1 MSDPVPA
8 ITEAEAAGETAA
20 IYADIR
26 RVYGVGV
33 VNLVWRHL
41 ATFPGALPW
50 AWGTVRPLYV
60 DGTIRREAA
69 ALRASR
75 RLPEVVA
82 PPPEVFAAAGL
93 GPGDLLGIRD
103 VLDAYERTNPMA
115 LVALSVAQQRLGD
128 TATAGGG
135 DEAEAV
141 SGAPAASGPEIR
153 LPPLLRLD
161 ELAPSTARLVLR
173 LNRIGAAGQEPVL
186 ASMYRNLAHWPGYLA
201 LAWALLAPLDASG
214 ALAAAIED
222 TLAQARARAAFVA
235 ARAPLPRAVLAPAL
249 RPAVSHAIE
258 RFTGDAIARMVVVC
272 GVLRRAGVG
281 A

>member
-8 ITEAEAAGETAA
+8 ITEAEATGETAA

-26 RVYGVGV
+26 RVYGVSV
-33 VNLVWRHL
+33 VNLIWRHL

-50 AWGTVRPLYV
+50 AWEVVRPLYV
-60 DGTIRREAA
+60 DGTIRREVAVF
-69 ALRASR
+69 RSFH
-75 RLPEVVA
+75 RLPEVAA

-93 GPGDLLGIRD
+93 GPGDLPRIRD
-103 VLDAYERTNPMA
+103 VLDAYDRTNPMA
-115 LVALSVAQQRLGD
+115 LIALSVVQQRLGHSVTD
-128 TATAGGG
+128 G
-135 DEAEAV
+135 
-141 SGAPAASGPEIR
+141 SGERTKARSRAPETSEPVLE

-161 ELAPSTARLVLR
+161 ELAPPVAQLVLR
-173 LNRIGAAGQEPVL
+173 LNRIGAARQDPVL

-201 LAWALLAPLDASG
+201 LAWMLLAPLDAG
-214 ALAAAIED
+214 GGLASAIED
-222 TLAQARARAAFVA
+222 ALSQARTRAAVIA
-235 ARAPLPRAVLAPAL
+235 ARAPMPRAVLAPAL
-249 RPAVSHAIE
+249 RPAISGAIE

>member
-8 ITEAEAAGETAA
+8 ITEAEATGETAA

-26 RVYGVGV
+26 RVYGVGG

-50 AWGTVRPLYV
+50 AWEVVRPLYA

-69 ALRASR
+69 AFRASR

-82 PPPEVFAAAGL
+82 PPPEVFAAASL
-93 GPGDLLGIRD
+93 GSGDLLRIRD

-115 LVALSVAQQRLGD
+115 LIALSVAQQRLGD
-128 TATAGGG
+128 AAAAGGG
-135 DEAEAV
+135 DEAAAV
-141 SGAPAASGPEIR
+141 SGAPAASEPEIK

-173 LNRIGAAGQEPVL
+173 LNRIGAAGQDPVL

-222 TLAQARARAAFVA
+222 ALAQAQARAADVA
-235 ARAPLPRAVLAPAL
+235 ARPPLPRAVLAPAL
-249 RPAVSHAIE
+249 RPAVSRAIE

>member
-8 ITEAEAAGETAA
+8 ITEAEATGETAA

-26 RVYGVGV
+26 RVYGVSV
-33 VNLVWRHL
+33 VNLIWRHL

-50 AWGTVRPLYV
+50 AWEVVRPLYV
-60 DGTIRREAA
+60 DGTIRREVAVF
-69 ALRASR
+69 RSSHC
-75 RLPEVVA
+75 LPEVAA

-93 GPGDLLGIRD
+93 RPGDLPRIRD
-103 VLDAYERTNPMA
+103 VLDAYDRTNPMA
-115 LVALSVAQQRLGD
+115 LIALLVVQQRLGHSVTD
-128 TATAGGG
+128 G
-135 DEAEAV
+135 
-141 SGAPAASGPEIR
+141 SGERTKAKSRVPETSEPVLE

-161 ELAPSTARLVLR
+161 ELAPPVAQLVLR
-173 LNRIGAAGQEPVL
+173 LNRIGTTRQDPVL

-201 LAWALLAPLDASG
+201 LAWMLLAPLDASG
-214 ALAAAIED
+214 TLASAIED
-222 TLAQARARAAFVA
+222 ALSQARTIAATIVA
-235 ARAPLPRAVLAPAL
+235 GAPMPQVVLPPVL
-249 RPAVSHAIE
+249 RPTVSDAIE

>member
-8 ITEAEAAGETAA
+8 IAEAEATGETAA

-41 ATFPGALPW
+41 ATLPGALPW
-50 AWGTVRPLYV
+50 TWETVRPLYV

-93 GPGDLLGIRD
+93 GPGDLLGICD

-128 TATAGGG
+128 AAAAGGG
-135 DEAEAV
+135 DENEAV
-141 SGAPAASGPEIR
+141 SGAPAASEPEIQ

-173 LNRIGAAGQEPVL
+173 LNRIGAAGQDPVL

-222 TLAQARARAAFVA
+222 ALGQARARAALIA

-249 RPAVSHAIE
+249 RPAVSRAIE

>member
-8 ITEAEAAGETAA
+8 ITEAEATGETAA

-26 RVYGVGV
+26 RVYGVGL

-41 ATFPGALPW
+41 ATLPGALPW
-50 AWGTVRPLYV
+50 AWEVVRPLYV
-60 DGTIRREAA
+60 DGTVRREAA
-69 ALRASR
+69 AMRGAR
-75 RLPEVVA
+75 RLHEVVA

-93 GPGDLLGIRD
+93 GPGDLLRIRD

-115 LVALSVAQQRLGD
+115 LIALSVAQQRLGD
-128 TATAGGG
+128 AAAGGG
-135 DEAEAV
+135 DEAGAV
-141 SGAPAASGPEIR
+141 SGAPAASEPEIK

-173 LNRIGAAGQEPVL
+173 LNRIGAAGQDPVL

-214 ALAAAIED
+214 ALAAAIGD
-222 TLAQARARAAFVA
+222 ALAQARARAALIA
-235 ARAPLPRAVLAPAL
+235 ARASLPRAGLAPAL
-249 RPAVSHAIE
+249 RPAVSRAIE

>member
-8 ITEAEAAGETAA
+8 ITEAKATGETAA

-41 ATFPGALPW
+41 ATLPGALPW
-50 AWGTVRPLYV
+50 TWETVRPLYV

-128 TATAGGG
+128 AAAAGGG
-135 DEAEAV
+135 DENEAV
-141 SGAPAASGPEIR
+141 SGAPAASEPEIR

-173 LNRIGAAGQEPVL
+173 LNRIGAAGQDPVL

-222 TLAQARARAAFVA
+222 ALAQAQARAADVA

-249 RPAVSHAIE
+249 RPAVSRAIE
-258 RFTGDAIARMVVVC
+258 RFTGDAIVRMVVVC

>member
-8 ITEAEAAGETAA
+8 ITEAEATGETAQ

-26 RVYGVGV
+26 RVYGVGG
-33 VNLVWRHL
+33 VNLIWRHL

-50 AWGTVRPLYV
+50 AWEVVRPLYV
-60 DGTIRREAA
+60 DGTVRREAA

-115 LVALSVAQQRLGD
+115 LIALSVAQQRLGD
-128 TATAGGG
+128 AAAAGGG
-135 DEAEAV
+135 DEAGAV
-141 SGAPAASGPEIR
+141 SGPPAASEPEIQ

-161 ELAPSTARLVLR
+161 ELAPPTAELVLR
-173 LNRIGAAGQEPVL
+173 LNRMGAVEQDPVL

-214 ALAAAIED
+214 ALVAAIED
-222 TLAQARARAAFVA
+222 ALAQGRARAAAIA

-249 RPAVSHAIE
+249 RPAVSRAIE

>member
-8 ITEAEAAGETAA
+8 VTEAEATGETAA

-26 RVYGVGV
+26 LVYGVSV

-41 ATFPGALPW
+41 AIFPGALPW
-50 AWGTVRPLYV
+50 AWETVRPLYI

-75 RLPEVVA
+75 RLPDVVA

-93 GPGDLLGIRD
+93 GADDLLRIGD
-103 VLDAYERTNPMA
+103 VLDAYDRTNPMA
-115 LVALSVAQQRLGD
+115 LVALSVAQERLRGTAAASGD
-128 TATAGGG
+128 GDATAT
-135 DEAEAV
+135 
-141 SGAPAASGPEIR
+141 GAPAEPEPNIE

-161 ELAPSTARLVLR
+161 HLAPTTARLVLR
-173 LNRIGAAGQEPVL
+173 LNRIGAAWPDPVL

-201 LAWALLAPLDASG
+201 LAWALLAPLEANG
-214 ALAAAIED
+214 ALAGAIGD
-222 TLAQARARAAFVA
+222 ALGQARSREAAVA
-235 ARAPLPRAVLAPAL
+235 ARSPPPRAPPDPAL
-249 RPAVSHAIE
+249 RPAVAKALE
-258 RFTGDAIARMVVVC
+258 RFTGDAIARMLVVC
-272 GVLRRAGVG
+272 GVLRRAGTGG